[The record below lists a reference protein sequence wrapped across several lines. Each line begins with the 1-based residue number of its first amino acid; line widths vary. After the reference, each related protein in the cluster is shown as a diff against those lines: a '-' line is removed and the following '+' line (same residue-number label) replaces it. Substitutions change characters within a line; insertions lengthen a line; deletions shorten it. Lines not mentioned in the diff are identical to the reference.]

1 MAMLFITHDLELAAA
16 TCDRTAVMYA
26 GRIVEVQPSRTLLE
40 GPLHPYSAGLM
51 VSRPSIDVVRKR
63 LTVIPGRPVAAYEAG
78 AGCAFATRC
87 GYAEERCGQERP
99 ELVESGP
106 GSVSCIRHAEL
117 ADRLASVERS
127 VDV

>member
-1 MAMLFITHDLELAAA
+1 MSADTAHLDETADWVAITRLQRAYADTVDRRDWARIPQLFLPDTVVSLDL
-16 TCDRTAVMYA
+16 
-26 GRIVEVQPSRTLLE
+26 
-40 GPLHPYSAGLM
+40 